1 MAKTAQQAVAKWS
14 ANATAEAFK
23 AGVQGSQK
31 PIVAAAI
38 AQRGAAISNFGAALA
53 PGGVWERHL
62 EAVGDSNIRTA
73 AVNKAEN
80 FATGI
85 QQNASKAEA
94 AFGKI
99 ISYENQNLPTI
110 YAMPKGTRAA
120 SKARQNAW
128 LDIMADAR
136 GTLGARG

>member
-14 ANATAEAFK
+14 ANATAAAFT

-31 PIVAAAI
+31 PIVAAAV
-38 AQRGAAISNFGAALA
+38 AQRQTAISNFGAALA

-62 EAVGDSNIRTA
+62 TEVGDANIRQA
-73 AVNKAEN
+73 AVNKASN
-80 FATGI
+80 FETGI

-99 ISYENQNLPTI
+99 IAYENQNLPTI

-128 LDIMADAR
+128 LDIMADGR
-136 GTLGARG
+136 GTLSAKG